1 MSGSF
6 LIYLIY
12 FLVHISIKHDIS
24 IKKKIAIQNK
34 KKSNS
39 LFYFSLLETETRES
53 VTL

>member
-12 FLVHISIKHDIS
+12 FLVHISIEHDIS

-34 KKSNS
+34 KNPTGYFIFHYLKQRLGS
-39 LFYFSLLETETRES
+39 L
-53 VTL
+53 

>member
-12 FLVHISIKHDIS
+12 FLVHISIEHDIS
-24 IKKKIAIQNK
+24 IKKKIANQNK
-34 KKSNS
+34 KNPTVI
-39 LFYFSLLETETRES
+39 SLLETETRES